1 MSHPA
6 ADIEAQIVAM
16 LEDKAERAQEAAERL
31 VAAGKDRA
39 ARDQFALKIALNDAA
54 DAIRRGEHRKI
65 AEQRK

>member
-16 LEDKAERAQEAAERL
+16 LEDKAALALTPVERL
-31 VAAGKDRA
+31 LEHGIERE
-39 ARDQFALKIALNDAA
+39 ARDQLAFVTALTVAA